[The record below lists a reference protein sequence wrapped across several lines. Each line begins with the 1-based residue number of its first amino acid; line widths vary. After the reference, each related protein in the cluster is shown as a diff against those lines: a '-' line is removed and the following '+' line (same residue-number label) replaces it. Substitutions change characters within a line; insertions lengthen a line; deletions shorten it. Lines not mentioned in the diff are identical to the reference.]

1 MLRTALL
8 CLFVGALVPVAPQG
22 CPLAPPD
29 EEPASAERGTIATG
43 AVVSPET
50 AEVNTTVELTATATG
65 DLEGGP
71 ISYYWLQTG
80 GPGVLLTGADSPG
93 ATFAAPSLPAD
104 QTCTFMVTTAN
115 VRGDAGRAS
124 VSVLV
129 WADPNYGA
137 GDTPDGSSGR
147 PVARAG
153 ADRDA
158 TESTTVT
165 LDGSRSSGDSLTY
178 AWAQTLGPES
188 VTLKN
193 ADQVRASFTA
203 PGFDPATDNL
213 YEFELTVQDRRGR
226 TASAAVQIRIRE
238 GTGADPYPQISI
250 RTNMGNMILK
260 LDREKAPI
268 TVNNFLRYVD
278 DGFYDGTIFHRV
290 KPDFVI
296 QGGGYDTDLAAKET
310 RDPIEN
316 EADNGLSNEQ
326 YTVAMARLT
335 DPDSATSQF
344 YINLTDNVQ
353 LDPGGVTTEGYA
365 VFGEVIRGTS
375 VVDAIGAVATST
387 QTDADGTALQDVP
400 VDNVTMIEVKRYTG
414 AEQTGAASADLP

>member
-1 MLRTALL
+1 MLRTLLL
-8 CLFVGALVPVAPQG
+8 CLFVGALVPIAPEG
-22 CPLAPPD
+22 CPLTPPD
-29 EEPASAERGTIATG
+29 EEPAVVERGTIATD
-43 AVVSPET
+43 AAASPEM
-50 AEVNTTVELTATATG
+50 AEVNATIALTATATA

-71 ISYYWLQTG
+71 ISYHWLQTG
-80 GPGVLLTGADSPG
+80 GPGVLLDGADSAS
-93 ATFAAPSLPAD
+93 ATFAAPSLPTD
-104 QTCTFMVTTAN
+104 QTCIFMVTTTNA
-115 VRGDAGRAS
+115 RGDAGRAS

-129 WADPNYGA
+129 WADPNYGT
-137 GDTPDGSSGR
+137 GGTPDGGSGR
-147 PVARAG
+147 PVARISAS
-153 ADRDA
+153 REA
-158 TESTTVT
+158 TEATTVT

-188 VTLKN
+188 VTVKN
-193 ADQVRASFTA
+193 ADRVRASFTA

-226 TASAAVQIRIRE
+226 TASTAAQIRIRE
-238 GTGADPYPQISI
+238 GTGADPFPQISI

-260 LDREKAPI
+260 LDREKAPV

-316 EADNGLSNEQ
+316 EADNGLSNER

-344 YINLTDNVQ
+344 YINLKDNPQ

-375 VVDAIGAVATST
+375 VVDVIGAVATST
-387 QTDADGTALQDVP
+387 QTDSEGRSMQDVP
-400 VDNVTMIEVKRYTG
+400 VDDVIMIEVKRYTG
-414 AEQTGAASADLP
+414 PEQTGAASADLS